1 MQLRSEQISEVS
13 SLAEFMARLQRVPSH
28 HIGYVS
34 DNPDDIASSLLEIDG
49 FEQQFFVAVNDAGIC
64 GFIGADLDPDRA
76 WIYGP
81 MCDVKE
87 WDETANALWRQL
99 GPKLGPKLSGKTWL
113 MFADAQNAQLVSFAQ
128 RIGCLEHGR
137 ESVLEFTRSQLESLH
152 GQVGISRAIT
162 EQDFVAFTTLHDAI
176 FPGTYFSGKEILER
190 LNHQRLN
197 HQRKLFLH
205 GDLELLG
212 YSYAEVS
219 DSGQASLEFIGVS
232 EKARG
237 TGTGKD
243 LMVRTLEWIFSFEN
257 VEQVSLIV
265 NAKNTAALVM
275 YQKIGFLEVRR
286 MVSYRRNAS

>member
-1 MQLRSEQISEVS
+1 
-13 SLAEFMARLQRVPSH
+13 MARLQRVPSH

-34 DNPDDIASSLLEIDG
+34 DNPDDIASGLLEIDG
-49 FEQQFFVAVNDAGIC
+49 FEEQFFVAEDDTGIC
-64 GFIGADLDPDRA
+64 GFIGADLDFDRA

-81 MCDVKE
+81 MCDVKN
-87 WDETANALWRQL
+87 WDETVNQLWLQL
-99 GPKLGPKLSGKTWL
+99 EPSVSRLKWL
-113 MFADAQNAQLVSFAQ
+113 FLFADTQNTRFTDFAE
-128 RIGCLEHGR
+128 RINSSEHGR
-137 ESVLEFTRSQLESLH
+137 ECVLEFARSQLESLR
-152 GQVGISRAIT
+152 GQVGISRTIT

-176 FPGTYFSGKEILER
+176 FPGTYFSGKEILE
-190 LNHQRLN
+190 RLN

-232 EKARG
+232 EKARRKG
-237 TGTGKD
+237 IGKD

-275 YQKIGFLEVRR
+275 YQKLGFLEVRH
-286 MVSYRRNAS
+286 MVSYRRNPA